1 MKEPEKVNSRC
12 FLLISGR
19 HIGVPYLYTNMA
31 SPYIALQ
38 KCVKCFGKKLRN
50 CTVGHKD
57 LDKWFIYLSFHFL
70 GFFHWTVSSLFF
82 VPYSLRHWQW
92 KRSITVYLLACV
104 AGAWKYWAKVRTG
117 AREGDKRG
125 VSPLSPSVSPSRAP
139 LFSCAHYFQ
148 TPTTQAIYLQIY
160 ESLFKAFLLS
170 QWKRYHVY
178 YDEPFNTAKYLDAR
192 WRSQTRYN
200 LRQQW

>member
-1 MKEPEKVNSRC
+1 MCLCARILALEWNERARKSELQMFFVDFRPPYWCTITIHQHGVSIHSSTKVREM
-12 FLLISGR
+12 FRQITQK
-19 HIGVPYLYTNMA
+19 LYGG
-31 SPYIALQ
+31 PQ
-38 KCVKCFGKKLRN
+38 R
-50 CTVGHKD
+50 
-57 LDKWFIYLSFHFL
+57 L
-70 GFFHWTVSSLFF
+70 GQMVSSLFF

-148 TPTTQAIYLQIY
+148 TPTTQAVYLQIY
-160 ESLFKAFLLS
+160 ESLFKAFLLP